1 MIAEDSKGISIEIMG
16 KQHQFN
22 CSAEQAE
29 DLNQAANSL
38 AVMCEDIKKKNGM
51 ANSERA
57 LLVASIN
64 LSYSLLIA
72 NNKLE
77 RYQHGQDALISTL
90 KSALYQSN
98 QLSISDQ

>member
-16 KQHQFN
+16 KQHQFS

-38 AVMCEDIKKKNGM
+38 AIMCADIKKKNSTV
-51 ANSERA
+51 NSERA

-64 LSYSLLIA
+64 LSYSLLMA
-72 NNKLE
+72 NNKLK
-77 RYQHGQDALISTL
+77 RTQHGQDALISTL
-90 KSALYQSN
+90 KSALYKTE
-98 QLSISDQ
+98 

>member
-29 DLNQAANSL
+29 DLNQAANNL
-38 AVMCEDIKKKNGM
+38 AVMCEDIKKKHGM
-51 ANSERA
+51 ANNERA

-72 NNKLE
+72 NDKLE

-90 KSALYQSN
+90 KSALYQSD
-98 QLSISDQ
+98 QLSINDQ